1 MEPKYRNRI
10 RELREEAGISQARL
24 ASKAGIS
31 DTTLQNYEYGTR
43 DMPAKT
49 VRRLA
54 AIFGVTTDHLLCNDA
69 VFVIGHPDGPNEQYC
84 RDALGIDDRLGTIVH
99 AYQTM
104 DERSRCTL
112 QDVAFSLLKTQSEW
126 KEM

>member
-1 MEPKYRNRI
+1 MAIGDNI
-10 RELREEAGISQARL
+10 RRLRKAAGMSQARL
-24 ASKAGIS
+24 AAEAGIS

-43 DMPAKT
+43 DVPAKT

-54 AIFGVTTDHLLCNDA
+54 EIFDVTTDHLLCNDA
-69 VFVIGHPDGPNEQYC
+69 VFPIRGADQDEQRY